1 MIAQTSSDLG
11 MRTSLV
17 HNFAHSPQIFL
28 CLLDIA
34 PGVFRPQEIILLTT
48 NNSWATVHR
57 HIQLL
62 QSRCLLIVSDKHEN
76 LKVYLDDVD
85 ILDKE
90 IEANHTKASFSYMG
104 IGPDVKI
111 TVDETLSLLAFVSSD
126 RNVSVL
132 IHDSIESLS
141 ANITPG

>member
-1 MIAQTSSDLG
+1 M
-11 MRTSLV
+11 
-17 HNFAHSPQIFL
+17 
-28 CLLDIA
+28 
-34 PGVFRPQEIILLTT
+34 
-48 NNSWATVHR
+48 
-57 HIQLL
+57 
-62 QSRCLLIVSDKHEN
+62 
-76 LKVYLDDVD
+76 DDVD